1 MFDCVNAK
9 QLVPVND
16 YVPGAV
22 LPPHLSPFVEEK
34 EGDYIPP
41 ERKEMLEREK
51 ELLRTEAE
59 NEDDVDED
67 EKEVD
72 EEEEEEEE
80 EESGEKVIK
89 KGILFFLFIMLFL
102 HFCSSFFFIYHL

>member
-1 MFDCVNAK
+1 MFDCVNSQ
-9 QLVPVND
+9 QLLPVNE

-51 ELLRTEAE
+51 ELLRTEAV
-59 NEDDVDED
+59 DDVDEA
-67 EKEVD
+67 EEEEVEEED
-72 EEEEEEEE
+72 EEEEK
-80 EESGEKVIK
+80 EKVTTKSK
-89 KGILFFLFIMLFL
+89 KGWYL
-102 HFCSSFFFIYHL
+102 